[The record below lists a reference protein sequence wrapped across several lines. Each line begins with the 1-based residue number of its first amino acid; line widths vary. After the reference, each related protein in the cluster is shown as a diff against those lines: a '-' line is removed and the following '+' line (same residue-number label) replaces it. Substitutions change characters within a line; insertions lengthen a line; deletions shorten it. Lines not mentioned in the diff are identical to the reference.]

1 MSNIVR
7 VHRTK
12 NGVEIPICSM
22 DNQHLMNTAELLLK
36 KLEKAKVTINSNV
49 SKWNEALY
57 GKHAD
62 TVENSSNY
70 VRTFFAIFPHYFFE
84 ILIRNL
90 EGWDLMLDRIR
101 IAIERKTAIDLFDRN
116 SMSDEEI
123 NDTFRDMIA
132 GSVKSL
138 RRDMCI
144 DND

>member
-1 MSNIVR
+1 MSNIVK

-12 NGVEIPICSM
+12 DGVEIPICSM

-49 SKWNEALY
+49 SKWSEALY

-62 TVENSSNY
+62 TVDNSTDY
-70 VRTFFAIFPHYFFE
+70 VRKFFVIFPHYFFE

-90 EGWDLMLDRIR
+90 EGWDSMLDRIR
-101 IAIERKTAIDLFDRN
+101 IAIERKTAIDLFN
-116 SMSDEEI
+116 QNGMSDKEI
-123 NDTFRDMIA
+123 DDTFRDIIV

-138 RRDMCI
+138 QRDI
-144 DND
+144 PHFDD